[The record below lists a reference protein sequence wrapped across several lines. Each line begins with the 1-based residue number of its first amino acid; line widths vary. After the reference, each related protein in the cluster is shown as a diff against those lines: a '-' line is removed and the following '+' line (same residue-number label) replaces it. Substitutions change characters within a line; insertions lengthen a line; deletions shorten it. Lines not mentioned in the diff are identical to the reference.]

1 MKAAYSSRD
10 ILPAW
15 SRGLGN
21 QVQSPG
27 RLSGVLPPAQG
38 GRFRI
43 CRRKQSD
50 PLHSDGWFPFSHQG
64 ALGRHPGRGESMCS
78 SGWPITKNTF
88 SDAAD

>member
-50 PLHSDGWFPFSHQG
+50 PLHSDGWFPFASG
-64 ALGRHPGRGESMCS
+64 GTGPPPGPWGIHVLLRVAHHEEHV
-78 SGWPITKNTF
+78 F
-88 SDAAD
+88 